1 LALLLERSYATG
13 YLPDAESLQNAG
25 PKKHLPPFRC
35 VGLEDLKHI
44 GTVITVAGGDSKSE
58 AVLGALR
65 GGYLDTLITGEL
77 TAMRILSFGR

>member
-1 LALLLERSYATG
+1 MAVFHERLHPAG
-13 YLPDAESLQNAG
+13 YFADVEYFKNAG

-65 GGYLDTLITGEL
+65 GGYLDTLLMDEL
-77 TAMRILSFGR
+77 TARGILSFGR